1 MLVVR
6 TFPFQTGMKIGRKGT
21 VQCNEETSWRWTMLK
36 WLMHFRYRFVLQYT
50 PISLFK
56 ANTKI
61 AFSQVFMAP
70 RLLQAFEQKHAFVGW
85 WGEESNTH
93 WIIPALECFACL
105 GKYVSSDS
113 LRVFFLFFFFYLLLT
128 PLSNTLKEKKILC
141 ISVSLVYPLPWNESK
156 PGFCRFVVHA
166 GCICCGY
173 S

>member
-36 WLMHFRYRFVLQYT
+36 WLMHFRDRFVLQYT

-113 LRVFFLFFFFYLLLT
+113 LRIFFLFFFFFT
-128 PLSNTLKEKKILC
+128 FFWPLYQTHWRKRKFSA
-141 ISVSLVYPLPWNESK
+141 LVY
-156 PGFCRFVVHA
+156 H
-166 GCICCGY
+166 
-173 S
+173 

>member
-1 MLVVR
+1 MRRQAGDEPCWNDWCISETALSSSTRPLAFLKQIQRLHFHRCSWLHVCFKHSSR
-6 TFPFQTGMKIGRKGT
+6 STPLLGGGGR
-21 VQCNEETSWRWTMLK
+21 N
-36 WLMHFRYRFVLQYT
+36 
-50 PISLFK
+50 
-56 ANTKI
+56 
-61 AFSQVFMAP
+61 
-70 RLLQAFEQKHAFVGW
+70 
-85 WGEESNTH
+85 H

-113 LRVFFLFFFFYLLLT
+113 LRVFFLFFYLLLT